1 MKFSDLPLAEP
12 LLRAVSDSGYL
23 HPTPIQE
30 QAIPPAVQGRDL
42 LGCAQ
47 TGTGKTAAFA
57 LPILQRLSSR
67 PVPSGVRPIR
77 ALILTPTRELALQ
90 IGDSFRDYGRYLPL
104 RYAVVFGGVSQ
115 KPQEEALKR
124 GTDILVAT
132 PGRLNDLI
140 GQGLVRLD
148 RLEILV
154 LDEADRMLDMG
165 FIHDV
170 KRVLAKTPEKKQTL
184 LFSATI
190 PAEIA
195 EIARGLLHQP
205 VKVAVTPVSSAVDSV
220 TQRIYRV
227 DKANKRRLLQYLLE
241 DPSLTSV
248 LVFTRT
254 KHGADRVARDLVRA
268 GIPAKAIHGNKS
280 QNARQLALKEFKEH
294 ALRVLVATDIAAR
307 GIDISELPF
316 VVNFD
321 LPDVPETYVHRIGR
335 TGRAGRFGTSLSFC
349 DIAEEPLLRDIEKL
363 LGHPVEEETGHPFP
377 RQVLEVPPKEPRSAP
392 PAPHKKAA
400 PVKSASSVSGEG
412 EAVRRKRR
420 RRRKPAGE
428 RREDP

>member
-1 MKFSDLPLAEP
+1 
-12 LLRAVSDSGYL
+12 
-23 HPTPIQE
+23 
-30 QAIPPAVQGRDL
+30 
-42 LGCAQ
+42 
-47 TGTGKTAAFA
+47 
-57 LPILQRLSSR
+57 
-67 PVPSGVRPIR
+67 
-77 ALILTPTRELALQ
+77 
-90 IGDSFRDYGRYLPL
+90 
-104 RYAVVFGGVSQ
+104 
-115 KPQEEALKR
+115 
-124 GTDILVAT
+124 
-132 PGRLNDLI
+132 
-140 GQGLVRLD
+140 
-148 RLEILV
+148 
-154 LDEADRMLDMG
+154 MLDMG

-254 KHGADRVARDLVRA
+254 KHGADQVARDLVRA

-280 QNARQLALKEFKEH
+280 QNARQLALKEFKGACASGAGGYGYRRPGNRYQRI
-294 ALRVLVATDIAAR
+294 ALCRKFRSAGR
-307 GIDISELPF
+307 
-316 VVNFD
+316 
-321 LPDVPETYVHRIGR
+321 PETYVHRIGR

-377 RQVLEVPPKEPRSAP
+377 GRCWRCRPRS
-392 PAPHKKAA
+392 
-400 PVKSASSVSGEG
+400 PVP
-412 EAVRRKRR
+412 RLLLRIKRR
-420 RRRKPAGE
+420 RR
-428 RREDP
+428 